1 MTFKQALNF
10 LLELET
16 GTVLLIIGIALLFF
30 FLGLICIWVVAMI
43 YSGLSI
49 EQYWNILVS

>member
-16 GTVLLIIGIALLFF
+16 GIVLLIIGIALLFF